1 MKLEEQLLNKI
12 KKKILFKQ
20 VGHIADKLKIKA
32 YVVGGYPRDLL
43 LSNNEKKD
51 IDFVVS
57 DKVNE
62 LSKELGKQLNTKIT
76 IFKNFGTTHMM
87 HKDTELNFVEARKE
101 SYKINS
107 RNPKVEKAT
116 IEEDIQ
122 RRDFTI
128 NAISIALNKNN
139 FGDILDIYNGQEDI
153 KNKIIK
159 TPLDPDKT
167 FSDDPLRML
176 RAIRFANQLNFKI
189 EKETIKSIKSNKKRI
204 EIISQERITTEINK
218 ILMCKK
224 PSLGIKILDETGLLK
239 IILPELTK
247 LKGVETINKI
257 SHKDN
262 FLHTLQVLDNI
273 GLMAETNHKNLL
285 WLKWSALL
293 HDIAKPKTK
302 RFVKQIGWTFHGHD
316 IIGSRMVKKI
326 FTKLKLPL
334 NEKMKYV
341 EKMVLLHLRPIALA
355 KKEITD
361 SAIRRLIFDAQEILE
376 DLLILCSADITSK
389 NENKIKK
396 YKQNYE
402 IVKQKLQEVEEKDKI
417 RNWKPP
423 IDGHYIMK
431 TLKLPQS
438 KIIGDILNKIKES
451 ILDGEIKNTK
461 KDASKLMYT
470 EYEKLKK

>member
-1 MKLEEQLLNKI
+1 MKLEEKLLNKI
-12 KKKILFKQ
+12 KKKILFQQ
-20 VGHIADKLKIKA
+20 VGNIADQLKIKA

-57 DKVNE
+57 NKVNE
-62 LSKELGKQLNTKIT
+62 LSKELGKKLNTKIT

-87 HKDTELNFVEARKE
+87 YKDTELNFVEARKE
-101 SYKINS
+101 SYTINS
-107 RNPKVEKAT
+107 RKPKVKKAT
-116 IEEDIQ
+116 IKEDIQ

-159 TPLDPDKT
+159 TPLNPDTT

-189 EKETIKSIKSNKKRI
+189 EEETIKSIKLNKKRI
-204 EIISQERITTEINK
+204 EIISQERITTELNK

-224 PSLGIKILDETGLLK
+224 PSLGIKILDKTGLLN
-239 IILPELTK
+239 IILPEITK
-247 LKGVETINKI
+247 LKGIDTINKI

-273 GLMAETNHKNLL
+273 GVMADTKHKNLL

-302 RFVKQIGWTFHGHD
+302 KFVKKIGWTFHGHD

-361 SAIRRLIFDAQEILE
+361 SAIRRLLFDAQEILE
-376 DLLILCSADITSK
+376 DLLILCNADITSK

-396 YKQNYE
+396 YRHNYE

-451 ILDGEIKNTK
+451 ILDGEIENTK
-461 KDASKLMYT
+461 KDALKLMRK